1 MCSPSSFANKANIM
15 LSTSLVFSDSQVTE
29 NSGYEFFNPKNSC
42 TILFRPKTHTKQ
54 SRDSHKPFYIFK
66 QPKKLIKKNQ
76 PSETQK
82 LPRTNLSW
90 QAI

>member
-1 MCSPSSFANKANIM
+1 MCYSSSFANKANIM
-15 LSTSLVFSDSQVTE
+15 LSTSLVFSDSQVTK
-29 NSGYEFFNPKNSC
+29 NSGYEFFNPKNSS

-82 LPRTNLSW
+82 LPRTNLPW
-90 QAI
+90 QTI